1 MNAHINALINAP
13 VNATVNATVK
23 NMHSKSGR
31 PPNTHVGTGCY

>member
-1 MNAHINALINAP
+1 MNAHINAP

-31 PPNTHVGTGCY
+31 PPITHGGTSEYKIAS